1 MPAINTLA
9 TGLAGAIGSSYH
21 GPSNRL
27 YFVEYGGKLSR
38 YDFVREPDT
47 VLVSGTRTLKG
58 TWLMDLDTGVMTS
71 NMAAADIWWEQIDT
85 IKRRM
90 VPRAGARIAYLGQ
103 MTLTQFTLLGTAQL
117 QALSYGTTPI
127 VGDNNAGNQLG
138 AGAVFAVRTNGG
150 NYCKLRVSTYGY
162 DITLSIRTYRL
173 KPAYQVLG
181 TGYSEPED
189 VEVSVDGNTAYITER
204 GGRLLRVAL
213 NTAVA
218 PNRAAAVI
226 VASGLSAPH
235 QISLHED
242 RGLAYVV
249 EYANPGHLV
258 RINLASGAKSNV
270 AFGLDRAI
278 GLLVSGDHKYAFV
291 AEQSAAGGRV
301 RRVELDTGAIES
313 VIGGFTA
320 PFMMAFNDAS
330 ESAILLAERDPANR
344 VALIDLGV
352 RPIASRVVVSGVPT
366 RPSSVALVGGSKLLV
381 CSDTVLS
388 SVELAES
395 LLTGTGPLLLGI
407 GHVPVDR
414 IVGGYA
420 DTSVDPAY
428 FFQVKHCPFGGT
440 LPVMFNH
447 ERARLMTAVYYKV
460 FIDGVETHAPWGD
473 YRWSTATN
481 RFEYVA
487 VLPDAAGFYSVRKA
501 GELWYNAWL
510 GLARD
515 TGDLANG
522 AHTLAV
528 RIYNTAKTQILT
540 PGLTTSVS
548 LMIDNSLPSAA
559 ISSIVHDGTPVG
571 TCGIV
576 TTGPDKFRFEI
587 SALDPQQHLLSWSLV
602 ALWGDNK
609 SATIASDSY
618 AAHVTPSKQWAGIA
632 GMVPAGS
639 WAATVPG
646 DPTSSRCAHTFMLH
660 VWARTINGYSYI
672 HYNGAH
678 KSITIMLP

>member
-1 MPAINTLA
+1 MPTISTLA

-21 GPSNRL
+21 GPSNSL

-38 YDFVREPDT
+38 YDFVRQPDT

-58 TWLMDLDTGVMTS
+58 TWLMDLDTGAMTS

-85 IKRRM
+85 VKRRM

-103 MTLTQFTLLGTAQL
+103 MTAAQFTLLGTAQL

-127 VGDNNAGNQLG
+127 VGDNNAGNQLTT
-138 AGAVFAVRTNGG
+138 GAVFAVRTNGG
-150 NYCKLRVSTYGY
+150 NFAKVRVTTYGY
-162 DITLSIRTYRL
+162 DIKLSIRTYRL
-173 KPAYQVLG
+173 KAAYQVLG

-213 NTAVA
+213 NTAVP
-218 PNRAAAVI
+218 PNRSAAVV
-226 VASGLSAPH
+226 VASGMQAPH

-242 RGLAYVV
+242 RGVAYVV
-249 EYANPGHLV
+249 EYANPGQLV
-258 RINLASGAKSNV
+258 RIELGSGARSNV

-278 GLLVSGDHKYAFV
+278 GLLITGDHKHAFI
-291 AEQSAAGGRV
+291 AEQSGAGGRV
-301 RRVELDTGAIES
+301 RRVELSTGAIEAVAS
-313 VIGGFTA
+313 GFTA

-344 VALIDLGV
+344 VSLIDLGV
-352 RPIASRVVVSGVPT
+352 RPVAYRVVASGVPV
-366 RPSSVALVGGSKLLV
+366 RPSSVALVGGNKLLV

-388 SVELAES
+388 SVDLAES
-395 LLTGTGPLLLGI
+395 LLTGSGPLLLGI

-428 FFQVKHCPFGGT
+428 FFQVKDCPFGGT
-440 LPVMFNH
+440 LPLMFNH
-447 ERARLMTAVYYKV
+447 ERARLMGAVYYKV
-460 FIDGVETHAPWGD
+460 FIDGVETQAPWGD

-487 VLPDAAGFYSVRKA
+487 VLPDAAGFYGVRKA
-501 GELWYNAWL
+501 GELWYNPWL

-515 TGDLANG
+515 TGDLSNG
-522 AHTLAV
+522 MHQLAV
-528 RIYNTAKTQILT
+528 RVYNAAKTQILT
-540 PGLTTSVS
+540 LGQTTSVN
-548 LMIDNSLPSAA
+548 LMIDNSLPTAA
-559 ISSIVHDGTPVG
+559 ISSIAHNGVPVG

-587 SALDPQQHLLSWSLV
+587 SAVDPQQHLLSWSLV

-618 AAHVTPSKQWAGIA
+618 AAHVTPSKQWAGIS
-632 GMVPAGS
+632 GLVPAGS

-660 VWARTINGYSYI
+660 VWSRSINGYSYI
-672 HYNGAH
+672 HYGSAH
-678 KSITIMLP
+678 KSITLMLP

>member
-1 MPAINTLA
+1 MPTIQTLA

-21 GPSNRL
+21 GASNRL

-71 NMAAADIWWEQIDT
+71 NMAAADIWWEQIDGV
-85 IKRRM
+85 KRRM

-103 MTLTQFTLLGTAQL
+103 MTLLQFTLLGTAQL
-117 QALSYGTTPI
+117 QALSYGSTPI
-127 VGDNNAGNQLG
+127 VGDNNANNLLG

-150 NYCKLRVSTYGY
+150 HLSKVRVTTYGY
-162 DITLSIRTYRL
+162 DVKLNIRTYRL

-189 VEVSVDGNTAYITER
+189 VEVSVDGSTAYITER

-218 PNRAAAVI
+218 PHRSAAVV
-226 VASGLSAPH
+226 VASGMQAPH

-258 RINLASGAKSNV
+258 RINLASGARTNV
-270 AFGLDRAI
+270 AFGFDRAI
-278 GLLVSGDHKYAFV
+278 GMLVSGDHKHAFV
-291 AEQSAAGGRV
+291 SEQSGAGGRL
-301 RRVELDTGAIES
+301 RRIELDTGAIETLL
-313 VIGGFTA
+313 GGFTA
-320 PFMMAFNDAS
+320 PFMMAFNDVS

-344 VALIDLGV
+344 IALIDLGV
-352 RPIASRVVVSGVPT
+352 RPIVSRVVAGGVAA

-388 SVELAES
+388 SVDLAES
-395 LLTGTGPLLLGI
+395 LLTGSGPLLLGI

-414 IVGGYA
+414 IAGGYA

-428 FFQVKHCPFGGT
+428 FFQVKDCPFGGT
-440 LPVMFNH
+440 LPMMFNH
-447 ERARLMTAVYYKV
+447 ERARLMNAVYYKV
-460 FIDGVETHAPWGD
+460 FVDGVETHAPWGD
-473 YRWSTATN
+473 YRWSTASN
-481 RFEYVA
+481 RFEYVP
-487 VLPDAAGFYSVRKA
+487 VLPDAGGFYSVRKA

-515 TGDLANG
+515 TADLPNG
-522 AHTLAV
+522 LHQLSV
-528 RIYNTAKTQILT
+528 RVYSAAKALILT
-540 PGLTTSVS
+540 PGMTTSVN
-548 LMIDNSLPSAA
+548 LMIDNSMPSAA
-559 ISSIVHDGTPVG
+559 ITSIVHDGTPVG

-587 SALDPQQHLLSWSLV
+587 SALDPQQHLLSWSLGV
-602 ALWGDNK
+602 LWGDNK
-609 SATIASDSY
+609 SAAIAGDSY
-618 AAHVTPSKQWAGIA
+618 AAHVTPGKLWGGIN

-646 DPTSSRCAHTFMLH
+646 DPTSKRCAHTFVLN
-660 VWARTINGYSYI
+660 VWARTINGYSYL
-672 HYNGAH
+672 HQGSAH

>member
-1 MPAINTLA
+1 MPTINSLA

-38 YDFVREPDT
+38 YDFVREPDV

-58 TWLMDLDTGVMTS
+58 TWLMDLDTGVMTA

-85 IKRRM
+85 VKRRM
-90 VPRAGARIAYLGQ
+90 VPRAGARIAYLGN
-103 MTLTQFTLLGTAQL
+103 MTLAQFTLLGTAQL

-127 VGDNNAGNQLG
+127 VGDNNLANQLT

-150 NYCKLRVSTYGY
+150 NYAKVRVTTYGY
-162 DITLSIRTYRL
+162 DIKLNIRTYRL

-189 VEVSVDGNTAYITER
+189 VKVSVDGNTAYITER

-218 PNRAAAVI
+218 PHRAAAAI
-226 VASGLSAPH
+226 VASGMNAPH

-242 RGLAYVV
+242 RGMAYVV
-249 EYANPGHLV
+249 EYANPGQLV
-258 RINLASGAKSNV
+258 RINLATGARMGV

-291 AEQSAAGGRV
+291 SEQAAAGGRV
-301 RRVELDTGAIES
+301 RRIELDTGAIES

-330 ESAILLAERDPANR
+330 ESALLLAERDPANR
-344 VALIDLGV
+344 ITLVDLGV
-352 RPIASRVVVSGVPT
+352 RPVVSRVVASGVPA

-388 SVELAES
+388 SVDLAES
-395 LLTGTGPLLLGI
+395 LLTGSGPLLLGI

-414 IVGGYA
+414 ISGGYA
-420 DTSVDPAY
+420 DTSADPGY
-428 FFQVKHCPFGGT
+428 FFQVKDCPFGGT
-440 LPVMFNH
+440 LPMMFNH
-447 ERARLMTAVYYKV
+447 ERARLMGAAYYKV
-460 FIDGVETHAPWGD
+460 FIDGAEVQAPWGD

-487 VLPDAAGFYSVRKA
+487 VLPDAAGFYGVRKA

-515 TGDLANG
+515 TGDLPNG
-522 AHTLAV
+522 LHTLAV
-528 RIYNTAKTQILT
+528 RVYNAAKTQILT
-540 PGLTTSVS
+540 PGMTTSVS

-559 ISSIVHDGTPVG
+559 INSIAHNGTPVG

-576 TTGPDKFRFEI
+576 TSGPDSFRFEI
-587 SALDPQQHLLSWSLV
+587 SAFDPQQHLLSWSLV
-602 ALWGDNK
+602 ALWGDNQ

-618 AAHVTPSKQWAGIA
+618 AAHASPSKLWG
-632 GMVPAGS
+632 GVNGLVPATP

-646 DPTSSRCAHTFMLH
+646 DPTSKRCAHTFMLH
-660 VWARTINGYSYI
+660 VWSRSINGYSYI
-672 HYNGAH
+672 HYNAAH
-678 KSITIMLP
+678 KSITLMLP

>member
-1 MPAINTLA
+1 MPTINTLA

-21 GPSNRL
+21 GASNRL

-58 TWLMDLDTGVMTS
+58 TWLMDLDSGLMTS

-85 IKRRM
+85 VKRRM

-103 MTLTQFTLLGTAQL
+103 MTALQFTLLGTAQL
-117 QALSYGTTPI
+117 QALNYGTTPI
-127 VGDNNAGNQLG
+127 VGDNNANNQLV

-150 NYCKLRVSTYGY
+150 NYSKLRVTTYGY
-162 DITLSIRTYRL
+162 DIKLNIRTYRL

-189 VEVSVDGNTAYITER
+189 VEVSVDGGTAYITER

-213 NTAVA
+213 NGAVA
-218 PNRAAAVI
+218 PNRAAAAI

-278 GLLVSGDHKYAFV
+278 GLLVSADHKYAFV
-291 AEQSAAGGRV
+291 SEQSGAGGRV
-301 RRVELDTGAIES
+301 RRIELDTGAIEN
-313 VIGGFTA
+313 VIGGFTE

-352 RPIASRVVVSGVPT
+352 RPIASRVVISGVPA

-388 SVELAES
+388 SVDLAES
-395 LLTGTGPLLLGI
+395 LLTGSGPLLLGI

-428 FFQVKHCPFGGT
+428 FFQVKDCPFGGT

-460 FIDGVETHAPWGD
+460 FIDGVQTHAPWGD

-487 VLPDAAGFYSVRKA
+487 VLPDAGGFYTVRKA

-522 AHTLAV
+522 PHQLAV
-528 RIYNTAKTQILT
+528 RIYNAAKTQILT
-540 PGLTTSVS
+540 PGLIAGVN

-559 ISSIVHDGTPVG
+559 ISSIVHDGAPVG

-587 SALDPQQHLLSWSLV
+587 DALDPQRHLLSWSLV

-618 AAHVTPSKQWAGIA
+618 AAHVTPSKQWAGVA
-632 GMVPAGS
+632 GLVPAGS
-639 WAATVPG
+639 WAASVPG
-646 DPTSSRCAHTFMLH
+646 DTTSKRCAHTFMLH
-660 VWARTINGYSYI
+660 VWARSINGYSYI

-678 KSITIMLP
+678 KSITLMLP